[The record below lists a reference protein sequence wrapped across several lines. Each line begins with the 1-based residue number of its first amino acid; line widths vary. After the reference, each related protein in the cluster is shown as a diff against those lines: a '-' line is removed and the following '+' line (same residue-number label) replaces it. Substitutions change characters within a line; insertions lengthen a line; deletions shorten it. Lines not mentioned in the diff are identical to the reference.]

1 MINIKTASYPK
12 SSDINAPLFANLSC
26 KRLFTLGKL
35 FVLGWLLFA
44 HVGSIGA
51 KEHEQKMNVTDSAG
65 LISAIAKANRYGDTR
80 IELADGHYSI
90 SHTLMI
96 RADNITLVSG
106 SGKAESVIISGNG
119 MRPSKK
125 VDNLIRVSGKY
136 FTLEGITLE
145 QAGNHLVQIAGE
157 EDADYPTLRNCILK
171 DSYEQLFKVSYN
183 RQTQVASDHGLI
195 ENCQFVYSAGIG
207 PQFYIGGIDVHGGKH
222 WIVKNNVFRDI
233 ASPSKHIAEH
243 AIHFWNKTEFTLIE
257 HNIIINC
264 DRGVGFGMKGRP
276 SLGGTIRNN
285 LIYHEDNAHPFA
297 DAGIT
302 IEESPNTTVE
312 NNTIVLLHSYPN
324 AIEYRFE
331 STVNVVISNNL
342 LNKAIRQRNGA
353 QAKLSNNHFSTDTT
367 KLIST
372 ARLVELGLN
381 PKP

>member
-1 MINIKTASYPK
+1 MMNVKTASYPK
-12 SSDINAPLFANLSC
+12 FSDIYVLLFATLNC

-35 FVLGWLLFA
+35 IVLSWLLVA

-51 KEHEQKMNVTDSAG
+51 KEHRQQIIVTDSAS
-65 LISAIAKANRYGDTR
+65 LLSAIAKANRHGDTR
-80 IELADGHYSI
+80 IELADGHYSV
-90 SHTLMI
+90 SHTLII
-96 RADNITLVSG
+96 RADNITLVSR

-125 VDNLIRVSGKY
+125 VDNLIRVSGKH
-136 FTLEGITLE
+136 FTLDGITLE

-157 EDADYPTLRNCILK
+157 EDADYPTLRNCILR

-195 ENCQFVYSAGIG
+195 ENCQFLYSAGIG

-222 WIVKNNVFRDI
+222 WVVQNNVFRDI

-264 DRGVGFGMKGRP
+264 DRGVGFGMEGRP
-276 SLGGTIRNN
+276 SLGGTISNN
-285 LIYHEDNAHPFA
+285 LIYHEDNAHPYA

-312 NNTIVLLHSYPN
+312 NNTIVLLHNYPN
-324 AIEYRFE
+324 AIEYRFK
-331 STVNVVISNNL
+331 STVNVVINNNF

-353 QAKLSNNHFSTDTT
+353 QAKLFNNRFSTDPT